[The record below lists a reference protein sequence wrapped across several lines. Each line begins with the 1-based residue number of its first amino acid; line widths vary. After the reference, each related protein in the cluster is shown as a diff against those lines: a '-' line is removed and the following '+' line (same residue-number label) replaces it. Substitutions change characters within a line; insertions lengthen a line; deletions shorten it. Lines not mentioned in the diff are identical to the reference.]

1 MLRKEWLWKL
11 TTLLVVASM
20 LLLAGCAPSTPTEE
34 SAPAEVEDTTGETT
48 TEDEAA
54 SAEESEMDVV
64 KVAYVPVMHFAA
76 AYAAESNGYFENLN
90 LDVQFERVTSGTE
103 AVAFLSEGQ
112 VDVGAIAVV
121 ASTWNA
127 FSEGLDLRIVA
138 PAALK
143 LMSGDPTMLV
153 VRKELYD
160 SGEVTSAADLVGR
173 RVAAAG
179 GPGSGGEYLVAKA
192 LESAGLTIFDVELEN
207 LGNADMPAAMEAGQ
221 IDAALTGSPYVTTM
235 LEAGTAVPLVE
246 DMVPGSMTVVFVY
259 SGQFMSE
266 RPDVAQR
273 FMEGL
278 MMGARAMQGE
288 NYLSDT
294 NIEGYL
300 SCVNSDE
307 ETLRNTP
314 PMLYDP
320 NLGVRLDSLEDVE
333 SVHMANGRLEYDTPL
348 DLSTIVDLSWQEAAL
363 EKLGRWMPE
372 ALDPAELIRVAYVP
386 VMHFASAYAAE
397 GNGYFDALGLDV
409 EFEKVSS
416 GTEAVAFLSEGQVDV
431 GAIAVVAS
439 TWSAFAQGLDLRIVA
454 PAALKL
460 MEGDPT
466 MLVVRTDLFDSGEV
480 TSGADLAGLRI
491 AVAGG
496 PGSGGEYLVAKAL
509 EPFGLTIFDVELEN
523 IGNPDM
529 PAAIEAGQIDAALT
543 GSPYVTTMLEAGTAV
558 PLVQDMVPGSMTV
571 VFVYSAQFME
581 ERPEAARRFMLG
593 LMQGTRAMQG
603 DDYLNDTN
611 IAAYLGYVSSEED
624 TIRNTPA
631 MLYDPDLVVR
641 TESLEDVQRVHM
653 TNGRFDYETPVDIN
667 TIVDLSWQQ
676 YALMI
681 LGGYEE

>member
-1 MLRKEWLWKL
+1 MLEKKWLWKL
-11 TTLLVVASM
+11 TTLLVVTSM
-20 LLLAGCAPSTPTEE
+20 LLLAGCAPSAATE
-34 SAPAEVEDTTGETT
+34 APAPEEVEDTAEDTT
-48 TEDEAA
+48 SEEDTEPA
-54 SAEESEMDVV
+54 AEETEKDVV

-76 AYAAESNGYFENLN
+76 AYAAESNGYFDELN
-90 LDVQFERVTSGTE
+90 LDVQFEKVKSGTE

-153 VRKELYD
+153 VRKDLYD
-160 SGEVTSAADLVGR
+160 SGEVTSAADLAGM
-173 RVAAAG
+173 RVASAG

-192 LESAGLTIFDVELEN
+192 LESAGLSIFDVELES

-259 SGQFMSE
+259 SGQFMAD

-278 MMGARAMQGE
+278 MMGARAMQGD
-288 NYLSDT
+288 NYLSDA

-300 SCVNSDE
+300 SCVSSDE

-320 NLGVRLDSLEDVE
+320 NLGVRLDSLEDVQ
-333 SVHMANGRLEYDTPL
+333 SVHMANGRLEYEAPL
-348 DLSTIVDLSWQEAAL
+348 DISTIVDLSWQEAAL
-363 EKLGRWMPE
+363 ENLGRWMPE
-372 ALDPAELIRVAYVP
+372 ALDPAEPIRVAYVP
-386 VMHFASAYAAE
+386 VMHFASSYAAE

-439 TWSAFAQGLDLRIVA
+439 TWAAFDQGLDLRIVA

-466 MLVVRTDLFDSGEV
+466 MLVVRKDLFDSGEV
-480 TSGADLAGLRI
+480 TSGADLAGLRVG
-491 AVAGG
+491 VAGG

-543 GSPYVTTMLEAGTAV
+543 GSPYVTTMLESGTAV

-571 VFVYSAQFME
+571 VFVYSAKFME

-603 DDYLNDTN
+603 DDYLSDDN
-611 IAAYLGYVSSEED
+611 IAAYLGYVSSDEE
-624 TIRNTPA
+624 TIQNTPA

-653 TNGRFDYETPVDIN
+653 TNGRFDYETPVDVD

-681 LGGYEE
+681 LGGYE